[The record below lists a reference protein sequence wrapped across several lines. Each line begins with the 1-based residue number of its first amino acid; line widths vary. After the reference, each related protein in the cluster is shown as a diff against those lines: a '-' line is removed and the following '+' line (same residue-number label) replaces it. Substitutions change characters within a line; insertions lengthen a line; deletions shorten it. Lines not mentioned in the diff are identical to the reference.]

1 MRATEEDI
9 EAFVAEQWPAFL
21 TDAQRLISIDS
32 SLDAEHAAHGAPFGP
47 GPRAALDE
55 ALAIAQRMG
64 LEPHD
69 GDGYAGFADLPGESG
84 QQIGVIGHV
93 DVVPAGEGWDFDPFS
108 LTCKDGVLV
117 GRGTSDDLSLIHIS
131 EPTRH

>member
-32 SLDAEHAAHGAPFGP
+32 SLDAEPMPALGAPFGP

-55 ALAIAQRMG
+55 ALA
-64 LEPHD
+64 HC
-69 GDGYAGFADLPGESG
+69 
-84 QQIGVIGHV
+84 
-93 DVVPAGEGWDFDPFS
+93 PA
-108 LTCKDGVLV
+108 DGV
-117 GRGTSDDLSLIHIS
+117 GAS
-131 EPTRH
+131 